1 MENKIPTAEVFLKKE
16 YNSSIEDIISG
27 EYRDNI
33 EFGKSLI
40 SQWLID
46 FAKLHVKAA
55 LQAAADSRCIKMFDQ
70 TWYAQSL
77 EPGTKVLDRVDITV
91 DKESILNAYP
101 DEFIK

>member
-1 MENKIPTAEVFLKKE
+1 MENKIPTAEGFLTQKHFIHGMTRGDLQIAM
-16 YNSSIEDIISG
+16 IE
-27 EYRDNI
+27 
-33 EFGKSLI
+33 
-40 SQWLID
+40 